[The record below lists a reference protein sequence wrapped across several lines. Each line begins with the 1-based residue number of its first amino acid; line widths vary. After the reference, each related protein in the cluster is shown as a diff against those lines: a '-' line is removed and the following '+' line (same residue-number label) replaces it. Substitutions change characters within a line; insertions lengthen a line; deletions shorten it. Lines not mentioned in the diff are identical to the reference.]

1 MSDTTR
7 DRLFSNVLSDPSL
20 FTFNENV
27 VDVFPDMIKRS
38 VPGYPT
44 IVAMTGVLAQRYAKT
59 NTTIYDLG
67 CSLGESLRAAE
78 SAVKTDSCAL
88 VGIDN
93 SEAMIKRAR
102 QQFEGYSRIEWR
114 LDDITTAPLETASVV
129 ILNFTLQFI
138 SIDQRLE
145 LLQRIRRALVPGG
158 LLILSEKLRM
168 DEPAMDELLI
178 DMHHDFKRA
187 QGYSDLEIAQKRSS
201 LETVLIPET
210 ANDHRSRLKTAGFSR
225 SEVWFQCL
233 NFASLIAIA

>member
-1 MSDTTR
+1 M
-7 DRLFSNVLSDPSL
+7 
-20 FTFNENV
+20 
-27 VDVFPDMIKRS
+27 FPDMIKRS

-44 IVAMTGVLAQRYAKT
+44 IVAMTGVLAERYAKA

-114 LDDITTAPLETASVV
+114 LDDITTAPLETAQSPF
-129 ILNFTLQFI
+129 LNHLQFI

-145 LLQRIRRALVPGG
+145 LCNVL
-158 LLILSEKLRM
+158 
-168 DEPAMDELLI
+168 DE
-178 DMHHDFKRA
+178 H
-187 QGYSDLEIAQKRSS
+187 
-201 LETVLIPET
+201 
-210 ANDHRSRLKTAGFSR
+210 
-225 SEVWFQCL
+225 WCL
-233 NFASLIAIA
+233 AAC